1 MWDDFGLGEHARS
14 LISFVTGETH
24 LLRDGRVAM
33 GGMDVRFDQRAQ
45 RDIAKAMRGLGWEPG
60 FKSVGHAKT
69 TRGYWK
75 RDADRGEKFGVDKV
89 EELW

>member
-33 GGMDVRFDQRAQ
+33 GGMDVTNCDWLF
-45 RDIAKAMRGLGWEPG
+45 EPNATN
-60 FKSVGHAKT
+60 KS
-69 TRGYWK
+69 
-75 RDADRGEKFGVDKV
+75 DADNG
-89 EELW
+89 